1 MKTVCVF
8 CGSSTGGNSKYI
20 TAARELGRY
29 LAQHGHTLV
38 YGAGNVGLMGQLA
51 NEVLT
56 QGGNVIGV
64 IPEFL
69 VKKEVVYRKITDLR
83 IVGSMHER
91 KALMAELSDG
101 FIALPGGVGT
111 LEETLE
117 ILTWGQ
123 LGLHAKP
130 VGLLNIEGYFDRLSD
145 FFAHMVKEAFLREA
159 HRKMILIN
167 DNPTDLIA
175 AMNSFNPPKI
185 KKWINLN
192 KV

>member
-20 TAARELGRY
+20 NAARELGTY
-29 LAQHGHTLV
+29 LAENELALV
-38 YGAGNVGLMGQLA
+38 YGAGNVGLMGQVAQSALA
-51 NEVLT
+51 
-56 QGGNVIGV
+56 GGGKVIGV

-69 VKKEVVYRKITDLR
+69 VKKEVVYREITDLR

-101 FIALPGGVGT
+101 FVAMPGGFGT
-111 LEETLE
+111 LEETVE
-117 ILTWGQ
+117 VLTWGQ
-123 LGLHAKP
+123 LGLHKKP
-130 VGLLNIEGYFDRLSD
+130 IGLLNIEGYYNRLNE
-145 FFAHMVKEAFLREA
+145 FFAHMVAEEFLRDA
-159 HRKMILIN
+159 HRKMIMID
-167 DNPTDLIA
+167 DNPADLIS
-175 AMNSFNPPKI
+175 AMQNFSPPKV

>member
-1 MKTVCVF
+1 VKTVCVF

-29 LAQHGHTLV
+29 LAENKLTLV
-38 YGAGNVGLMGQLA
+38 YGAGNVGLMGQIA
-51 NEVLT
+51 QSVLEC
-56 QGGNVIGV
+56 GGKVIGV

-69 VKKEVVYRKITDLR
+69 EKKEVVYREITDLR

-101 FIALPGGVGT
+101 FVAMPGGFGT
-111 LEETLE
+111 LEETIE
-117 ILTWGQ
+117 VLTWGQ
-123 LGLHAKP
+123 LGLHKKP
-130 VGLLNIEGYFDRLSD
+130 VGLLNIEGYYDRLNE
-145 FFAHMVKEAFLREA
+145 FFAHMVKEEFLKDA
-159 HRKMILIN
+159 HREMILIN
-167 DNPTDLIA
+167 DNPAELIS
-175 AMNSFNPPKI
+175 AMKGFSPPEV